1 MSLANITPSVTLD
14 IYDHNLTP
22 SSIKTIALDSN
33 TRFVAALIRNR
44 GEIYDIGQD
53 AAVALTVLRPDKTR
67 VQITGETYSLT
78 EVTRDDETIT
88 YYGASA
94 ELTQLALAIKGNLKA
109 QFKITSGEQELRTE
123 IFTINNGEAL
133 DAGDGDWAGDL
144 DGHNLDE
151 MAQSIEDLSSDV
163 PEIQEDV
170 SDLKEGLSA
179 MSTATSSD
187 VGKALKAKTVT
198 EGKVVEWEFGTVGS
212 PTDSALSP
220 TSENAVQNKVLYNEL
235 NILTSSAEDVTYIN
249 ADTETP
255 GGYNGTA
262 CAIDIPI
269 DGEAIIKSV
278 DVRVKTGVTA
288 KLGRW
293 SFRPHSEQFP
303 NRGYYKLEEILGT
316 VVSSDTHAVFNLN
329 NFEYDRSADILL
341 VTTPAND
348 IGYHLNVSNTIN
360 AIWMTSNDF
369 NDVEVGSEST
379 TIITHPTSG
388 TIQGAFTVVYSQGGT
403 VTATPVKS
411 IVSDLD
417 NGMTAIRTATAGDVG
432 KALKAKT
439 VTDGKVTEWEFG
451 DAGGVQIT
459 VDDEISDV
467 SENPVQ
473 NKVLYDELN
482 IVKTETIVPT
492 ETTYTNGEIIQ
503 PLYNGYA
510 VSVEIPET
518 DDVVLKQVDI
528 RVKTGVVAKLGIWT
542 FRKHSDA
549 LPYRGYFTLSQLLG
563 TVEAVDTHAVFNIN
577 DVSLDPNT
585 QILMVTTGEQAIG
598 VQTGMSNDLMPFVGT
613 SSSNTMNSMAV
624 GDETTTIYTWRYEGG
639 NYGVQGAYSVTYE
652 PAETKTVTTI
662 TNVKTAVDGLIT
674 DVADIKNNTETTADE
689 MLRKPINKY
698 FVVIV
703 DDVTRDALTVAD
715 QLLAIGVRPAFA
727 LKMESM
733 GVDISW
739 AEVKQ
744 LQDMGFEICFH
755 GMLHSRYN
763 TAPDDDAI
771 MIADISEYKAL
782 CKEHGIVLHGYAGP
796 VHYPLPVGAFKEFEW
811 ARYPYGLQAY
821 GAPNHLATTFA
832 SVSVYSA
839 DLANGQVPVA
849 DLIAGADNVGDNQYL
864 TPMLHCQNLVAYL
877 NDYLTVFN
885 SWISAGLTPL
895 RPMDAVKQSLFNSG
909 GIGDNSTFEIQAGTA
924 TNPYFLIAGNGT
936 VLSSNS

>member
-1 MSLANITPSVTLD
+1 MSYEPTNWKKGDVVT
-14 IYDHNLTP
+14 
-22 SSIKTIALDSN
+22 SIRLNKIEQG
-33 TRFVAALIRNR
+33 I
-44 GEIYDIGQD
+44 Q
-53 AAVALTVLRPDKTR
+53 
-67 VQITGETYSLT
+67 
-78 EVTRDDETIT
+78 
-88 YYGASA
+88 
-94 ELTQLALAIKGNLKA
+94 GN
-109 QFKITSGEQELRTE
+109 
-123 IFTINNGEAL
+123 
-133 DAGDGDWAGDL
+133 DAG
-144 DGHNLDE
+144 
-151 MAQSIEDLSSDV
+151 LST
-163 PEIQEDV
+163 
-170 SDLKEGLSA
+170 LMEGLSA
-179 MSTATSSD
+179 MSTATAED

-198 EGKVVEWEFGTVGS
+198 DGKVVEWEFGEAGGSITV
-212 PTDSALSP
+212 DSALDA
-220 TSENAVQNKVLYNEL
+220 TSENPVQNKTLYNEL
-235 NILTSSAEDVTYIN
+235 NILTSSAEDITYIN
-249 ADTETP
+249 ADSETP
-255 GGYNGTA
+255 NGYNGYAIT
-262 CAIDIPI
+262 IDIPI
-269 DGEAIIKSV
+269 EGTVTIKQI
-278 DVRVKTGVTA
+278 DVRVKDGVTA

-293 SFRPHSEQFP
+293 TFRPYSEAFP
-303 NRGYYKLEEILGT
+303 NRGYFTLVEVLDT
-316 VVSSDTHAVFNLN
+316 AVSADTHVVFDLDNY
-329 NFEYDRSADILL
+329 EYERGTEYLL

-348 IGYHLNVSNTIN
+348 IGYHLNVSNDCN
-360 AIWMTSNDF
+360 VLWYTSNNVF
-369 NDVEVGSEST
+369 NETPVGDECSMLLDKPA
-379 TIITHPTSG
+379 PTA
-388 TIQGAFTVVYSQGGT
+388 IQGAYKVVYSQGGT

-417 NGMTAIRTATAGDVG
+417 DNMTAIRTATAGDVG
-432 KALKAKT
+432 KALKPKT

-473 NKVLYDELN
+473 NKVLYGELN

-503 PLYNGYA
+503 PPYNGYA

-528 RVKTGVVAKLGIWT
+528 RVKTGVTVKLGIWT
-542 FRKHSDA
+542 FRKYSDA

-563 TVEAVDTHAVFNIN
+563 TMESVDTHAVFNLN
-577 DVSLDPNT
+577 DVQLDPAT

-598 VQTGMSNDLMPFVGT
+598 IQTGMSNDLMPFVDT

-652 PAETKTVTTI
+652 PTETKTITTI
-662 TNVKTAVDGLIT
+662 TNVKDAVDGLIT

-739 AEVKQ
+739 VEVKQ

-755 GMLHSRYN
+755 GMLHSRYHPE
-763 TAPDDDAI
+763 TAPADDAI
-771 MIADISEYKAL
+771 MIADIAEYKAL

-839 DLANGQVPVA
+839 DVVNNQVPVA
-849 DLIAGADNVGDNQYL
+849 DLIAGANNVGDNQYL

-895 RPMDAVKQSLFNSG
+895 RPMDAVKQSLFNVG
-909 GIGDNSTFEIQAGTA
+909 GIGNNSTFEIQAGTA
-924 TNPYFLIAGNGT
+924 TNPYYLIAGNGT
-936 VLSSNS
+936 VLKNP